1 MKPSGKEHLCGLR
14 EDETPGAV
22 DAVSGV
28 FLSVHTSTIQR
39 GSLFCQAK
47 NERNKNVFKR
57 GHLWYIQTG
66 GQGQGRPQ
74 QTRPRPLRFVLFS
87 WVRPS

>member
-28 FLSVHTSTIQR
+28 FLSVHTSTIQQ
-39 GSLFCQAK
+39 GSLFVKQKMNALK
-47 NERNKNVFKR
+47 NIF
-57 GHLWYIQTG
+57 G
-66 GQGQGRPQ
+66 
-74 QTRPRPLRFVLFS
+74 PRTPV
-87 WVRPS
+87 VY